1 MKEQEPVFPLWEIG
15 RLRMGTDGKGIT
27 CLVCAQGCPL
37 DCRFCINPSG
47 KRFGCGKNVT
57 ASELVDLVRP
67 DSLYYIATGGGV
79 TFGGGEPL
87 LHADFIS
94 CFRVEA
100 PAEWRINAE
109 TSLFIPEENLLCALP
124 ALDTIFVDIKDMN
137 PEIYKKYT
145 GSDNATVIRNL
156 QLLAEHGSAGKTTV
170 RVPLIPGFNSE
181 EDRDKSVSLLKQ
193 MGFRSF
199 DLFTYRV
206 QSGRPVHQNNPT

>member
-37 DCRFCINPSG
+37 DCRFCINPES
-47 KRFGCGKNVT
+47 KRSGCGKNVT
-57 ASELVDLVRP
+57 VPDLIELVRP
-67 DSLYYIATGGGV
+67 DSLYYVATGGGV

-94 CFRVEA
+94 CFRAKA

-109 TSLFIPEENLLCALP
+109 TSLYIPEEKLLRVLP
-124 ALDTIFVDIKDMN
+124 AIDAFFVDVKDVN
-137 PEIYKKYT
+137 PEIYRKYT
-145 GSDNATVIRNL
+145 GSDNAPVIRNL
-156 QLLAEHGSAGKTTV
+156 QLLADYGAAGKTVV

-193 MGFRSF
+193 MGFRNF

-206 QSGRPVHQNNPT
+206 PSGKTDRQKN